1 MKARCGLPTKPSA
14 SFLGVVVVI
23 ALGLLSPSRASA
35 DINAINVSGYE
46 TFPGLPCQL
55 DDGGDGQC
63 RVSFR
68 GWVGGAGPVAD
79 GWASYTGEGKVVVR
93 VNYTGD
99 PGFGQSVTI
108 TGGSWRLTQHGT
120 LYAGTFS
127 GGTVTWPV
135 TTEDLGCG
143 VAIARVESD
152 LVDLSNSG
160 FSQFLGCLHD
170 FNPDD
175 EIAIPPQI
183 WGVFQ

>member
-1 MKARCGLPTKPSA
+1 MKTRWGLPTKKGA
-14 SFLGVVVVI
+14 SFLGLAVVVV
-23 ALGLLSPSRASA
+23 LGVLSPSHAAA
-35 DINAINVSGYE
+35 DISAIHVSGYE
-46 TFPGLPCQL
+46 TFPDLPCYL

-68 GWVGGAGPVAD
+68 GWVGGSGPVAD
-79 GWASYTGEGKVVVR
+79 GWASYTGEGKVAVR

-108 TGGSWRLTQHGT
+108 TGGTWRLSQHGA
-120 LYAGTFS
+120 LSEGTFS
-127 GGTVTWPV
+127 GGTVTWPA

-143 VAIARVESD
+143 VAIAKVESD
-152 LVDLSNSG
+152 LVDLSTSG

-170 FNPDD
+170 FNPEG

-183 WGVFQ
+183 WGTFQ